1 MRKDFNIDGKYVV
14 LSVSTNILSP
24 SVIVTVKLS
33 DRMPDIDSIS
43 VAFPVKSMR
52 SAEHFVMNATE
63 EEARR
68 GLTRVM
74 GEFGELLGKVNNAL
88 SISSARSKALTASMM
103 KKKKAWQGAR
113 LHKRAG
119 LYSASNQS
127 RRSIAHRY

>member
-1 MRKDFNIDGKYVV
+1 
-14 LSVSTNILSP
+14 
-24 SVIVTVKLS
+24 
-33 DRMPDIDSIS
+33 MPDIDSIS

-88 SISSARSKALTASMM
+88 SISSARPKALTASMM
-103 KKKKAWQGAR
+103 K
-113 LHKRAG
+113 
-119 LYSASNQS
+119 
-127 RRSIAHRY
+127 

>member
-1 MRKDFNIDGKYVV
+1 
-14 LSVSTNILSP
+14 
-24 SVIVTVKLS
+24 
-33 DRMPDIDSIS
+33 MPDIDSIS

-74 GEFGELLGKVNNAL
+74 GEFGELLDKVNNVL

-103 KKKKAWQGAR
+103 K
-113 LHKRAG
+113 
-119 LYSASNQS
+119 
-127 RRSIAHRY
+127 

>member
-1 MRKDFNIDGKYVV
+1 MRKDFKIDGKYVV
-14 LSVSTNILSP
+14 LSVSSQIQSP

-74 GEFGELLGKVNNAL
+74 VEFGELLGKVSNAL

-103 KKKKAWQGAR
+103 K
-113 LHKRAG
+113 
-119 LYSASNQS
+119 
-127 RRSIAHRY
+127 

>member
-1 MRKDFNIDGKYVV
+1 MSFR
-14 LSVSTNILSP
+14 STERQTPVSTNILSP

-103 KKKKAWQGAR
+103 K
-113 LHKRAG
+113 
-119 LYSASNQS
+119 
-127 RRSIAHRY
+127 

>member
-1 MRKDFNIDGKYVV
+1 M

-103 KKKKAWQGAR
+103 K
-113 LHKRAG
+113 
-119 LYSASNQS
+119 
-127 RRSIAHRY
+127 

>member
-1 MRKDFNIDGKYVV
+1 
-14 LSVSTNILSP
+14 
-24 SVIVTVKLS
+24 
-33 DRMPDIDSIS
+33 MPDIDSIS

-74 GEFGELLGKVNNAL
+74 GEFGELLGKVNNTL

-103 KKKKAWQGAR
+103 K
-113 LHKRAG
+113 
-119 LYSASNQS
+119 
-127 RRSIAHRY
+127 

>member
-1 MRKDFNIDGKYVV
+1 
-14 LSVSTNILSP
+14 
-24 SVIVTVKLS
+24 
-33 DRMPDIDSIS
+33 MPDIDSIS

-52 SAEHFVMNATE
+52 SSEHFVMNATE

-103 KKKKAWQGAR
+103 K
-113 LHKRAG
+113 
-119 LYSASNQS
+119 
-127 RRSIAHRY
+127 

>member
-1 MRKDFNIDGKYVV
+1 MRKDFKIDGKYVV
-14 LSVSTNILSP
+14 LSVSSQIQSP

-52 SAEHFVMNATE
+52 SAEHFVMNTTE

-68 GLTRVM
+68 GFAKVM
-74 GEFGELLGKVNNAL
+74 SEFGELLGKVNNVL

-103 KKKKAWQGAR
+103 K
-113 LHKRAG
+113 
-119 LYSASNQS
+119 
-127 RRSIAHRY
+127 

>member
-14 LSVSTNILSP
+14 LSVSTNIQSP
-24 SVIVTVKLS
+24 AVIVTVKLS

-52 SAEHFVMNATE
+52 GAEHFVMNATE

-68 GLTRVM
+68 GFAKVM
-74 GEFGELLGKVNNAL
+74 SEFGEFLGHVDKAL

-103 KKKKAWQGAR
+103 NKKAWQGAR

>member
-1 MRKDFNIDGKYVV
+1 
-14 LSVSTNILSP
+14 
-24 SVIVTVKLS
+24 
-33 DRMPDIDSIS
+33 MPDIDSIS
-43 VAFPVKSMR
+43 VAFPVKSTR

-103 KKKKAWQGAR
+103 K
-113 LHKRAG
+113 
-119 LYSASNQS
+119 
-127 RRSIAHRY
+127 

>member
-1 MRKDFNIDGKYVV
+1 M
-14 LSVSTNILSP
+14 LSVSTNIQSP
-24 SVIVTVKLS
+24 AVIVTVKLS

-74 GEFGELLGKVNNAL
+74 VEFGELLGKVNNAL

-103 KKKKAWQGAR
+103 K
-113 LHKRAG
+113 
-119 LYSASNQS
+119 
-127 RRSIAHRY
+127 

>member
-1 MRKDFNIDGKYVV
+1 
-14 LSVSTNILSP
+14 
-24 SVIVTVKLS
+24 
-33 DRMPDIDSIS
+33 
-43 VAFPVKSMR
+43 MR

-103 KKKKAWQGAR
+103 K
-113 LHKRAG
+113 
-119 LYSASNQS
+119 
-127 RRSIAHRY
+127 

>member
-1 MRKDFNIDGKYVV
+1 
-14 LSVSTNILSP
+14 
-24 SVIVTVKLS
+24 
-33 DRMPDIDSIS
+33 MPDIDSIS

-68 GLTRVM
+68 GITRVM

-103 KKKKAWQGAR
+103 K
-113 LHKRAG
+113 
-119 LYSASNQS
+119 
-127 RRSIAHRY
+127 

>member
-1 MRKDFNIDGKYVV
+1 
-14 LSVSTNILSP
+14 
-24 SVIVTVKLS
+24 
-33 DRMPDIDSIS
+33 MPDIDSIS

-74 GEFGELLGKVNNAL
+74 GEFGELLGRVNNAL

-103 KKKKAWQGAR
+103 K
-113 LHKRAG
+113 
-119 LYSASNQS
+119 
-127 RRSIAHRY
+127 

>member
-1 MRKDFNIDGKYVV
+1 M
-14 LSVSTNILSP
+14 LSVSTNIQSP
-24 SVIVTVKLS
+24 AVIVTVKLS

-63 EEARR
+63 EEVRR

-74 GEFGELLGKVNNAL
+74 VEFGELLGKVNNAL

-103 KKKKAWQGAR
+103 K
-113 LHKRAG
+113 
-119 LYSASNQS
+119 
-127 RRSIAHRY
+127 